1 MASLTASNVVEE
13 EIQQAKALDAV
24 QLRLAIKQL
33 RKARIKLDKL
43 NSGYVKD
50 QLKKTLERTMTVLA
64 LVTVPRGGCIG
75 ENQGVGTTI
84 AAMGSEILSREDLI
98 VLVTHVI
105 FLQNNF
111 MCQCSSGA
119 LPTDWSDKAGGYSI
133 TYTHP
138 KIDNFQR
145 KNL

>member
-98 VLVTHVI
+98 VLV
-105 FLQNNF
+105 F
-111 MCQCSSGA
+111 
-119 LPTDWSDKAGGYSI
+119 
-133 TYTHP
+133 
-138 KIDNFQR
+138 
-145 KNL
+145 